1 MTHAYAPMRATV
13 ETVPSRGGADGM
25 ITRGVPL
32 RAKRRSTR
40 SNIIIARASAPVT
53 PMTTTPLTMGEARA
67 RVDDKFAR
75 VRFSP
80 NDAASPLERCDRL
93 SEYLGGPEIWMK
105 RDDAYGTLS
114 GGNKTRK
121 LEYLMAEAL
130 ELGATTVVTQG
141 ATQSNHARQ
150 TAAACARLGLACRIL
165 LEDRTGR
172 SDETYT
178 KNGNVLLNDIFGA
191 TMETRPGDQGLNMNA
206 EMEALCEAI
215 RAETGESVYGIVG
228 GGSCPTGALGYV
240 RAAIELLE
248 QADERDIE
256 FDHIVHATGSAG
268 TQAGLAVGLK
278 SVDASSRLLG
288 FGVRA
293 PRDVQEANVYNLAR
307 ATCDKFGVPGVVAR
321 DDIVADC
328 AYVGPG
334 GYGVPTDATI
344 EANRIFARFEGAL
357 LDPVYSGKAAA
368 GLIDYCRRGVF
379 KKGER
384 VCFLH
389 TGGSTSLHG
398 YLDSFA

>member
-1 MTHAYAPMRATV
+1 MTHAYAPTRAMV
-13 ETVPSRGGADGM
+13 ETMPSRGGADGM

-40 SNIIIARASAPVT
+40 SNVMIARASAP
-53 PMTTTPLTMGEARA
+53 MTTTPTTTTLTMGEARK
-67 RVDDKFAR
+67 RVDDGFAR
-75 VRFSP
+75 ARFSP
-80 NDAASPLERCDRL
+80 NDVASPLERCDRL

-293 PRDVQEANVYNLAR
+293 PRDVQEANVYNLAL
-307 ATCDKFGVPGVVAR
+307 ATCDKFGVPAVSR

-344 EANRIFARFEGAL
+344 EAIRIFARCEGAL

-389 TGGSTSLHG
+389 TGGSSSLHG